1 MVIRERIGALRQK
14 RDECESD
21 SVEERTLSKQIDS
34 LQLTALNYFEEAYRY
49 LDEDNISEWGEDVHY
64 YRTAQKWN
72 SLSNHKFDKVRY
84 AAVRYAIEALSFV
97 KDPELRDALHS
108 MINIRMQ
115 PADDTLFWEG
125 GGYYLYPSEA
135 VLNKTFQNEIASYI
149 YDDDNE
155 LAKIC
160 EEERQDALENMLFH
174 NRPYHDR
181 EFIFVVRDIEH
192 IDGAFDPTGVVKYV
206 FPLDQV
212 PQDVKFPL
220 GHPQANTMYYAH
232 PLRNYYMPVETSEKD
247 MFYERVHEMCRLF
260 QCLGATEITTQVIK
274 GQDLKGFEH
283 KNVNV
288 KGNANFN
295 QFGVGGGGNMN
306 SSSRTRITNNESLQL
321 HQQFNPLER
330 PYCPEDLVW
339 CQNDPDLQ
347 TLIRQRLEGDMLYF
361 SKRISSKEV
370 SSLSSSKIL
379 QANASINAIFNNM
392 TAEYD
397 TKSFSN
403 FEEMNETVWEIT
415 VKFKSIRNFDNTF
428 NNSSNYFYSS
438 QLLPKEASYLEEV
451 TFILEDGPIG
461 KPERRLLERKRIKLG
476 LSESRAKEIE
486 GMVAPNLSEEEKEY
500 IELYNEFLN
509 TGTITDRARKILDRE
524 AKSLGI
530 SQQRQMELE
539 K

>member
-1 MVIRERIGALRQK
+1 M
-14 RDECESD
+14 
-21 SVEERTLSKQIDS
+21 
-34 LQLTALNYFEEAYRY
+34 
-49 LDEDNISEWGEDVHY
+49 
-64 YRTAQKWN
+64 
-72 SLSNHKFDKVRY
+72 
-84 AAVRYAIEALSFV
+84 
-97 KDPELRDALHS
+97 
-108 MINIRMQ
+108 
-115 PADDTLFWEG
+115 
-125 GGYYLYPSEA
+125 
-135 VLNKTFQNEIASYI
+135 
-149 YDDDNE
+149 
-155 LAKIC
+155 
-160 EEERQDALENMLFH
+160 
-174 NRPYHDR
+174 
-181 EFIFVVRDIEH
+181 RDIEH

-283 KNVNV
+283 KNVNA

-530 SQQRQMELE
+530 SQQRQMNL
-539 K
+539 KNSMR